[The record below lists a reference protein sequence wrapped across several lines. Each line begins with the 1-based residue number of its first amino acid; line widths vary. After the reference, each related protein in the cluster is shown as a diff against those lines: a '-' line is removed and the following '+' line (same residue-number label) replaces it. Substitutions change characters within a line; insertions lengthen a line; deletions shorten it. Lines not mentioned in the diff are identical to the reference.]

1 MRALLTGAAGFIGSH
16 LAQHLATTGWDV
28 LSVDC
33 LSDYYDV
40 AQKRANVDAIR
51 DVKGVRFLAADLR
64 SVELTALL
72 EGIDVVF
79 HQAGQP
85 GVRASWSDFDS
96 YVTQNVIVTQRLLE
110 AARLTPLTRFV
121 FASSSSVYGD
131 ALSYPT
137 REDTVP
143 KPQSPYGVTKLAA
156 EHLCGVYARNWG
168 VPTIALRYF
177 TVFGPRQRPDMAM
190 HRLIEAA
197 FSGESFPLYGTG
209 AQVRD
214 FTYVGDVVAANI
226 AAATSDVEA
235 GTVVNIAGGGASTLA
250 DVVEI
255 VERLTDRRVKIDREP
270 QQAGDVQRTGGDVE
284 AAAATLRWKPQVPL
298 EEGLARQVRWH
309 KERRALGT

>member
-1 MRALLTGAAGFIGSH
+1 
-16 LAQHLATTGWDV
+16 
-28 LSVDC
+28 
-33 LSDYYDV
+33 
-40 AQKRANVDAIR
+40 
-51 DVKGVRFLAADLR
+51 
-64 SVELTALL
+64 
-72 EGIDVVF
+72 
-79 HQAGQP
+79 
-85 GVRASWSDFDS
+85 
-96 YVTQNVIVTQRLLE
+96 
-110 AARLTPLTRFV
+110 
-121 FASSSSVYGD
+121 
-131 ALSYPT
+131 
-137 REDTVP
+137 
-143 KPQSPYGVTKLAA
+143 
-156 EHLCGVYARNWG
+156 VYARNWG

-214 FTYVGDVVAANI
+214 FTYVGDVVAANV

-255 VERLTDRRVKIDREP
+255 VERLTDRRVKIDRKP